1 MYLSFVIKTYCMSYS
16 LTLARIIGPSFLAI
30 ALAMVMHPHVFREA
44 LAEFKGGGQKMLLLL
59 AGCVH
64 VILGLF
70 LVVTH
75 NSWLADWTTLL
86 TIVGWL
92 LLFRGIFL
100 LWFPNSMA
108 PLAKLLEAKP
118 WWVNLAAIILLIGGS
133 ILSYYGFAS
142 LI

>member
-1 MYLSFVIKTYCMSYS
+1 MAYS
-16 LTLARIIGPSFLAI
+16 ITLARIIGPSFLAI
-30 ALAMVMHPHVFREA
+30 AWAMVMHPQAFREA
-44 LAEFKGGGQKMLLLL
+44 LAEFKGGGQKLLLLL

-86 TIVGWL
+86 TLVGWL
-92 LLFRGIFL
+92 LLLRGIFL
-100 LWFPNSMA
+100 LWCPNSMA

-118 WWVNLAAIILLIGGS
+118 WWVNLTAIILLICGGV
-133 ILSYYGFAS
+133 LSYYAFAV

>member
-1 MYLSFVIKTYCMSYS
+1 MSYS
-16 LTLARIIGPSFLAI
+16 ITLARIIGPSFLAI
-30 ALAMVMHPHVFREA
+30 ALAMVMQPQAFREA
-44 LAEFKGGGQKMLLLL
+44 LAEFKNGGQKMLLLL

-92 LLFRGIFL
+92 LLLRGIFL

-108 PLAKLLEAKP
+108 PLAKSLEAKP
-118 WWVNLAAIILLIGGS
+118 WWVNLAAIILLIGGC
-133 ILSYYGFAS
+133 IFSYYGFAS

>member
-1 MYLSFVIKTYCMSYS
+1 MSYS
-16 LTLARIIGPSFLAI
+16 ITLARIIGPSFLVI
-30 ALAMVMHPHVFREA
+30 ALAMVMHPNAFREA
-44 LAEFKGGGQKMLLLL
+44 LAEFEGGQQKMLLLL

-92 LLFRGIFL
+92 MLLRGIFL

-108 PLAKLLEAKP
+108 PLAKFLEAKS

-133 ILSYYGFAS
+133 VLSYYGFAS